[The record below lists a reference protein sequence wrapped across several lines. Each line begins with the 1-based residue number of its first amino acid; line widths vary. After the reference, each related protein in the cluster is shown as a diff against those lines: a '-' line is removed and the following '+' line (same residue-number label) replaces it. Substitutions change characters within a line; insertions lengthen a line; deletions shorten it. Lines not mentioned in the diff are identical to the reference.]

1 MSITPT
7 TINVS
12 QQSPKLLLQFKLI
25 LKLLDTP
32 SKRG

>member
-12 QQSPKLLLQFKLI
+12 KQSPKLLNQFKLI
-25 LKLLDTP
+25 LKKIELFNVP
-32 SKRG
+32 